1 MIFKINLNYK
11 YEAEVSKEE
20 AEIIK
25 RKLNEHNFKPIV
37 DSIFFSCDGRT
48 ENGEIVDFDYKFEE
62 D

>member
-20 AEIIK
+20 AEVIK
-25 RKLNEHNFKPIV
+25 CKLNEHDFKPIV

-48 ENGEIVDFDYKFEE
+48 ENSEIVLFNYEIEE

>member
-20 AEIIK
+20 AEVIK
-25 RKLNEHNFKPIV
+25 CKLNKQDFKPIV

-48 ENGEIVDFDYKFEE
+48 ENGEIVDFDYKLE